1 MSGLSNRD
9 KPQEK
14 DEPLRIHGS
23 ASQPTDIRLR
33 GTVPTGFVGVGVPPE
48 AERSEGRCSSALAGR
63 PPAGSGR
70 DCYTANTG
78 RKREETALADGTDSA
93 TATSGFFRV
102 GCMRGLWVISP
113 VVY

>member
-1 MSGLSNRD
+1 MGLLM
-9 KPQEK
+9 
-14 DEPLRIHGS
+14 DEVDALIPARPIVQGS
-23 ASQPTDIRLR
+23 
-33 GTVPTGFVGVGVPPE
+33 GVPPE
-48 AERSEGRCSSALAGR
+48 AERSEGRCSSALACR

-102 GCMRGLWVISP
+102 GCMRGLGVISP